1 MTTLKLYI
9 SGFFSARQHSI
20 CLVHYMLSPTPPS
33 ARHTGES
40 YKNG

>member
-1 MTTLKLYI
+1 MTMVKLYI
-9 SGFFSARQHSI
+9 SGFFSAQQHSI
-20 CLVHYMLSPTPPS
+20 CLAHYMLSPIRPS